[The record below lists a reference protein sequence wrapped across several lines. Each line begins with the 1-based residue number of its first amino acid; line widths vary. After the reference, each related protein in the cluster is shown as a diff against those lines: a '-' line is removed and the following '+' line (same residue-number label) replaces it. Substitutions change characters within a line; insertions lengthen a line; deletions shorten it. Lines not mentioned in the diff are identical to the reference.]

1 MDVEKTVKYILSEL
15 SGEKNIE
22 NDYMLQEKLLLDS
35 LAMVTMLI
43 EIEDSLDIELDES
56 DMNPFKLDTVQSVI
70 DMVSKYCGDKD
81 E

>member
-15 SGEKNIE
+15 SGEKDIK

-70 DMVSKYCGDKD
+70 DMVLKYCGDKD

>member
-1 MDVEKTVKYILSEL
+1 MDVERTVKYILSEL

-56 DMNPFKLDTVQSVI
+56 DMNPFRLDTVQSVI